1 MTSGQEAPPR
11 DRVDAY
17 EEVYESHF
25 DRLARLVVLLG
36 VPRED
41 AEDVVADVFVRT
53 FSHWVSGSVKN
64 IGGYLTT
71 AVTNAARDRAR
82 RAVRLEPLPGELG
95 TEHQSEDGVDDRDRM
110 KRCLTL
116 LGHDQRE
123 VVVLRFYYEL
133 SEAETAE
140 VLGVAVG
147 TVKSRQARG
156 LARLRA
162 MMIGASDA

>member
-1 MTSGQEAPPR
+1 MTGDQEAPPR
-11 DRVDAY
+11 ERVDEY
-17 EEVYESHF
+17 EEIYEAHF
-25 DRLARLVVLLG
+25 ARLVRLAVLLG
-36 VPRED
+36 TPRED
-41 AEDVVADVFVRT
+41 AEDAVADVFVRT
-53 FSHWVSGSVKN
+53 FPHWIGGSVSN

-71 AVTNAARDRAR
+71 GVTNAARDRSR
-82 RAVRLEPLPGELG
+82 RAVRFEALDDELPSPG
-95 TEHQSEDGVDDRDRM
+95 SEDGVDDRDRM
-110 KRCLTL
+110 KRSLTR

-156 LARLRA
+156 LAALRSL
-162 MMIGASDA
+162 MRGAHDA